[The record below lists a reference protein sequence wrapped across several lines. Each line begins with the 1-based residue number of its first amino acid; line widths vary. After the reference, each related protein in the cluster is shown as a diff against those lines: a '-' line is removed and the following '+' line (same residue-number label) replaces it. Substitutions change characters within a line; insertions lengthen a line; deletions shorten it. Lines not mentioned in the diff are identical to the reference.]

1 MDTVLEYAD
10 DYFFDSFYQ
19 KWLPQQLPGNVT
31 TDMFTS
37 EWQRDDVWRQS
48 LSIFIMVT
56 IGGWIFYF
64 GFALFSYY
72 VFFDHD
78 MMKHPKFLKNQVRK
92 EIECAMSAI
101 PGFSRKLSKHTV
113 VKEKKRWFLNEMEC
127 SLVLTV
133 PWFVGEVNGYS
144 LLYSGTPSTL
154 ADWGFILLSIPVF
167 LFFTDCGIYWIHR
180 WLHHPLIYK
189 HLHKPHHK
197 WIVPTPFA
205 SHAFHPLDGYLQSVP
220 YHLYVYF
227 LPMHKWLYIAMFVF
241 VNVWTVMIHDGNFI
255 SRSTIINT
263 SAHHAV
269 HHLYF
274 NYNYGQYFTFWD
286 KLGSSHRQPT
296 DEQYDVSVRNNQSV
310 MAQQAKEA
318 EIIEAETLRGAKAKA
333 N

>member
-1 MDTVLEYAD
+1 MDTVLEYCD
-10 DYFFDSFYQ
+10 EYFFDSLYQ
-19 KWLPQQLPGNVT
+19 KWLPSQLPGNVT

-48 LSIFIMVT
+48 LSVFILVT
-56 IGGWIFYF
+56 VGGWLFYF
-64 GFALFSYY
+64 SFALFSYY

-78 MMKHPKFLKNQVRK
+78 MMKHPKFLKNQVRG
-92 EIECAMSAI
+92 EIESAMSAI
-101 PGFSRKLSKHTV
+101 PGFAL
-113 VKEKKRWFLNEMEC
+113 
-127 SLVLTV
+127 LTV
-133 PWFVGEVNGYS
+133 PWFVGEINGYS
-144 LLYSGTPSTL
+144 LLYEGMPSSIL
-154 ADWGFILLSIPVF
+154 DWAFLLISMPVF
-167 LFFTDCGIYWIHR
+167 LFFTDFGIYWLHR
-180 WLHHPLIYK
+180 WLHYPILYK

-205 SHAFHPLDGYLQSVP
+205 SHAFHPVDGYLQSVP
-220 YHLYVYF
+220 YHLYVYC
-227 LPMHKWLYIAMFVF
+227 LPMHKWLYMFMFVF

-255 SRSTIINT
+255 SKSTIINT

-286 KLGSSHRQPT
+286 KLGNSHRQPT
-296 DEQYDVSVRNNQSV
+296 DEQYDVSLRNNQKV

-318 EIIEAETLRGAKAKA
+318 ETIEAETLRGTKSKA